1 LSSPDNPQLEPQAPV
16 PHESHV
22 GISNPPDPMISG
34 GDAPN
39 FIPTPPPVEDPVWSG
54 WDVLLVT
61 FLTLVA
67 MVILPI
73 GAGLVAHAFFYPHTG
88 VIELL
93 QGQPTLLLISQLLID
108 AAWAILIFLLI
119 EGKYHTHFWQA
130 IHWNWPKTAW
140 VMLGLGAVTFIG
152 LAMLGNLLPMPK
164 ETPFDK
170 LFDRTRDAYLLSIF
184 AVTLG
189 PFVEEL
195 FFRGFLYPVLARRWG
210 VAWGIIL
217 AALPFALLHL
227 QQYGFSVGII
237 IIIFAV
243 GVVCGIVRA
252 TTKSLG
258 ASFLVHAGYNGAQM
272 LIAVVFTHGFTRMP
286 KGLLEFCRL

>member
-1 LSSPDNPQLEPQAPV
+1 VDV
-16 PHESHV
+16 
-22 GISNPPDPMISG
+22 SNVPDPLIPQ

-39 FIPTPPPVEDPVWSG
+39 FVSAPPPVEDPVWSG

-61 FLTLVA
+61 FLTLLA
-67 MVILPI
+67 MIILPV
-73 GAGLVAHAFFYPHTG
+73 GAGLVAHQLFYPHTG

-93 QGQPTLLLISQLLID
+93 QQQSTLLLISQLLID
-108 AAWAILIFLLI
+108 SAWAILIALLI
-119 EGKYHTHFWQA
+119 EGKYHTNFWSA
-130 IHWNWPKTAW
+130 VRWNWPRTAW
-140 VMLGLGAVTFIG
+140 AMLGLGAVTFIC

-170 LFDRTRDAYLLSIF
+170 LFDRPLDAYLLSIF

-210 VAWGIIL
+210 VAGGIVL

-237 IIIFAV
+237 VIIFAV

-252 TTKSLG
+252 ATKSVG

-272 LIAVVFTHGFTRMP
+272 LIAVVFTHGFTRAP

>member
-1 LSSPDNPQLEPQAPV
+1 
-16 PHESHV
+16 
-22 GISNPPDPMISG
+22 MISG